1 MVCLR
6 CHQIG
11 KIKFEKAQN
20 QNIREVKRWNDGGGS
35 ALSSNQSCHHW
46 PCPPPIHPIHPIPQY
61 GFPQVWT
68 NLMLQG
74 RQTDN
79 TMGFQIFY
87 DTSLEAAATVGL
99 RSCTV

>member
-1 MVCLR
+1 MMVVDLP
-6 CHQIG
+6 CHQTKVAITG
-11 KIKFEKAQN
+11 L
-20 QNIREVKRWNDGGGS
+20 VS
-35 ALSSNQSCHHW
+35 
-46 PCPPPIHPIHPIPQY
+46 PIQPIHPIPKY

-87 DTSLEAAATVGL
+87 DTSLEASATVRCESQFNFL
-99 RSCTV
+99 FDRFITL

>member
-1 MVCLR
+1 MMVVDLP
-6 CHQIG
+6 CHQTKVAITG
-11 KIKFEKAQN
+11 L
-20 QNIREVKRWNDGGGS
+20 V
-35 ALSSNQSCHHW
+35 L
-46 PCPPPIHPIHPIPQY
+46 PIHPIHPIPQY

-74 RQTDN
+74 RRTDN